1 MNAAGNRQ
9 EQGNMRLKF
18 LRDKR
23 KQLEEKKGSFSLP
36 VFIIERSRAI
46 EIVFVIAVLLS
57 MLAAPFVNINYD
69 LTRYSLKP
77 DWI

>member
-1 MNAAGNRQ
+1 
-9 EQGNMRLKF
+9 MRLKF

-69 LTRYSLKP
+69 LTR
-77 DWI
+77 

>member
-1 MNAAGNRQ
+1 
-9 EQGNMRLKF
+9 MRLKF

-46 EIVFVIAVLLS
+46 EIVFVIAVN
-57 MLAAPFVNINYD
+57 AGG
-69 LTRYSLKP
+69 SLCQYQL
-77 DWI
+77 